1 MTQTKLNVIER
12 PMKDIK
18 PYERNPRK
26 NKRAI
31 AAVKRS
37 IQEFGFRVPI
47 IIDGS
52 GVIVAGHSRYQAAK
66 ELGFTS
72 LPTLVADDLTDEQVK
87 AFRIADNRTVDFA
100 DWDAELLNAELHD
113 ISLDLDWL
121 ELADLGVGA
130 EFMPGS
136 EDEQGNLS
144 EKTPVMVTCPH
155 CGQEFEYVKPGR

>member
-1 MTQTKLNVIER
+1 M
-12 PMKDIK
+12 
-18 PYERNPRK
+18 
-26 NKRAI
+26 RALI
-31 AAVKRS
+31 RITRS
-37 IQEFGFRVPI
+37 G
-47 IIDGS
+47 
-52 GVIVAGHSRYQAAK
+52 YQAAK

-72 LPTLVADDLTDEQVK
+72 LPTLVADDLTEEQIK
-87 AFRIADNRTVDFA
+87 AFRIADNRTADFA

-136 EDEQGNLS
+136 EDDQGNLS
-144 EKTPVMVTCPH
+144 EKIPVMVTCPH